1 MSVITQEY
9 DIDLKATGEYPV
21 VKMSQFDTGSR
32 TIVFTVYDGHDLA
45 QIGGMVARV
54 DGTRS
59 DGVEFSSTCTVSAG
73 SKVSFT
79 ISQEMTKHAGKHA
92 AELVIFDAS
101 GNPIGTQNFIIEVE
115 AATMVRDSAASAD
128 DRTLYDQFTDSVS
141 KTVADKIA
149 QMDAKYNEFTGVMTS
164 KADALNRTA
173 ENISGL
179 VGASSKA
186 VTVNEGKW
194 ENTNVT
200 PHQFLTA
207 ILQYDPVT
215 ALCVLDVRSSFK
227 FDSLPPSGDSL
238 YTIMSGIDA
247 KYLPAE
253 SEMDAQCGSTGGVFP
268 VYHDVGRNEIFLT
281 REGTLDFR
289 TWNESTQQTMHRPW
303 AHVSWYARGGKY
315 IGVTPTGSGGNTLK
329 IGKTTT
335 GEPGTQASVVNSGTA
350 KDVVLDFTIPRG
362 ADGTGGS
369 GYTLPVA
376 SASTLGGVKIGS
388 GISVTGDGTISA
400 SGGSDSP
407 IDMLGDFKGKA
418 LISHRGGTGYPE
430 QSIAGCKW
438 AVEHGYIPEVDV
450 HLLADGT
457 AVLCHDDTTTRTMRA
472 KTSGAPTT
480 ISSIPDLTDWNNN
493 YELRPAINGGRTDPS
508 PTLEALLQACGNRGI
523 LNIEVKQLDT
533 ATLDE
538 TLRLIKAYH
547 CERSVIV
554 ASFST
559 SLMET
564 AKGRGFT
571 TMCFADS
578 ASGVS
583 SVIGMTNKPDYCG
596 ISSTIMS
603 SSTLESLHNAG
614 IKVTVWTVDDY
625 TTAQTAL
632 TGGYDGITS
641 NRIDYVT
648 NRLHFE
654 GGDILNDGLLRC
666 ATPYSK
672 DSGSS
677 LVPFNGKGLYSFGGG
692 FGFAG
697 YASSGMEY
705 VVIEPFD
712 TMNIDLGDETDGKDG
727 VFDVTVEGYTAD
739 ARYDSFTD
747 RQSIVRLV
755 LFTQDTPDTRWV
767 DCGGTN
773 SAVIQFFI
781 RRNGQV
787 SVWRET
793 GGSAPTEIHT
803 NYVTGADSSTAKWT
817 TSSIVYYQ
825 LRVAYHSSHLD
836 YYFRTPDGTSATG
849 SVQFGINLSGL
860 QKFALA
866 PVVNVSMQDYRL
878 STRRCPVD
886 GYGTGR

>member
-1 MSVITQEY
+1 MSVITQNY
-9 DIDLKATGEYPV
+9 DIDLKATGEFPV

-362 ADGTGGS
+362 ADGTGAS
-369 GYTLPVA
+369 YTLPA
-376 SASTLGGVKIGS
+376 ATASTLGGVKIGS
-388 GISVTGDGTISA
+388 GISVTVDGTISA

-493 YELRPAINGGRTDPS
+493 YELRPAITGGRTDPS

-564 AKGRGFT
+564 AKVRGFT

-596 ISSTIMS
+596 ISSRIMS

-739 ARYDSFTD
+739 AKYDSPTD

-767 DCGGTN
+767 DNGGTN

-793 GGSAPTEIHT
+793 GGSLPTEIHT
-803 NYVTGADSSTAKWT
+803 NYVTGAGSSTAKWT
-817 TSSIVYYQ
+817 TSSLVYYQ
-825 LRVAYHSSHLD
+825 LRVAYHSSHLS
-836 YYFRTPDGTSATG
+836 YYFCTPDGTSATG

-878 STRRCPVD
+878 STHRCPVD

>member
-32 TIVFTVYDGHDLA
+32 TIVFTVYDGRELA
-45 QIGGMVARV
+45 AIDGMVARV

-59 DGVEFSSTCTVSAG
+59 DGVEFSSTCTVGTG

-115 AATMVRDSAASAD
+115 AAPMVRDSAASAD

-149 QMDAKYNEFTGVMTS
+149 QMDAKYNEFTCTMTS

-194 ENTNVT
+194 ENINVT

-227 FDSLPPSGDSL
+227 FDNLPPSGDSL

-457 AVLCHDDTTTRTMRA
+457 AVLCHDDTTTRTMRV

-480 ISSIPDLTDWNNN
+480 ISSIPDLTDWKNN
-493 YELRPAINGGRTDPS
+493 YELRPAITGGRTDPS

-596 ISSTIMS
+596 ISSRIMS

-648 NRLHFE
+648 NWLPFE

-677 LVPFNGKGLYSFGGG
+677 LVPFNGKGLYAFGGG

-712 TMNIDLGDETDGKDG
+712 TMNIDLGDEADGKDG

-739 ARYDSFTD
+739 AKYDSPTD

-767 DCGGTN
+767 DRGGTN
-773 SAVIQFFI
+773 SAVIQFFV

-817 TSSIVYYQ
+817 TSSLVYYQ

-836 YYFRTPDGTSATG
+836 YYFRTPDGTFATG

-878 STRRCPVD
+878 STHRCPVD

>member
-45 QIGGMVARV
+45 QIDGMVARV

-59 DGVEFSSTCTVSAG
+59 DGVEFSSTCTVGTG

-79 ISQEMTKHAGKHA
+79 ISQEMTKYAGKHT
-92 AELVIFDAS
+92 AELVLFDAD
-101 GNPIGTQNFIIEVE
+101 GNPAGTQNFIIEVE
-115 AATMVRDSAASAD
+115 PSTMVRDSAASAD

-149 QMDAKYNEFTGVMTS
+149 QMDAKYNEFANTMTS
-164 KADALNRTA
+164 KADTLNRTA

-186 VTVNEGKW
+186 VTVKEGKW

-227 FDSLPPSGDSL
+227 FDQLPPYKPI
-238 YTIMSGIDA
+238 YTLMSGIDN
-247 KYLPAE
+247 KYLPVE
-253 SEMDAQCGSTGGVFP
+253 SEMDAVCGDFQNVFP
-268 VYHDVGRNEIFLT
+268 VYHDVGRNEIYLT
-281 REGTLDFR
+281 REGDLCFR
-289 TWNESTQQTMHRPW
+289 TWVESSTATWHRPW
-303 AHVSWYARGGKY
+303 AHVAWYARGGKY

-335 GEPGTQASVVNSGTA
+335 GAPGTQASVVNSGTA

-369 GYTLPVA
+369 SYTLPVA
-376 SASTLGGVKIGS
+376 SASTLGCVKIGS
-388 GISVTGDGTISA
+388 GISVTSDGTISA

-480 ISSIPDLTDWNNN
+480 ISRIPDLTDWKNN
-493 YELRPAINGGRTDPS
+493 YELRPAITGGRTDPS
-508 PTLEALLQACGNRGI
+508 PTLEELLQACGNRGI

-533 ATLDE
+533 ATLNE

-547 CERSVIV
+547 CEKSVIV

-583 SVIGMTNKPDYCG
+583 NVLGMTNKPDYCG
-596 ISSTIMS
+596 ISSSIMS
-603 SSTLESLHNAG
+603 SSTLGSLHNAG

-625 TTAQTAL
+625 ATAQTVL
-632 TGGYDGITS
+632 TGEYDGITS

-648 NRLHFE
+648 NRLYSE
-654 GGDILNDGLLRC
+654 GGDILKDGLLRC
-666 ATPYSK
+666 ATPYNKS
-672 DSGSS
+672 DNSS
-677 LVPFNGKGLYSFGGG
+677 LVPFGDKGLYSFSGG

-697 YASSGMEY
+697 YASGGIEY
-705 VVIEPFD
+705 AVIEPFD
-712 TMNIDLGDETDGKDG
+712 TMGINLGDESNDKDG
-727 VFDVTVEGYTAD
+727 VFDVTVDGYTSD
-739 ARYDSFTD
+739 ARYVSPTIS
-747 RQSIVRLV
+747 QSIVRLV
-755 LFTQDTPDTRWV
+755 LFTQDTPDTHWH
-767 DCGGTN
+767 DNGGKNT
-773 SAVIQFFI
+773 AIQFFI
-781 RRNGQV
+781 RRNGEV
-787 SVWRET
+787 CVWREN
-793 GGSAPTEIHT
+793 GGNVPVQIHSS
-803 NYVTGADSSTAKWT
+803 YVTGSDSSTAKWS
-817 TSSIVYYQ
+817 TSSVVYYK
-825 LRVAYHSSHLD
+825 LRVIYHSKHLS
-836 YYFRTPDGTSATG
+836 YYFCTPDGTSASG

-866 PVVNVSMQDYRL
+866 PDVKVTMQDYRL
-878 STRRCPVD
+878 SVRKCPVD
-886 GYGTGR
+886 SYGTGR

>member
-1 MSVITQEY
+1 MSVIAQYY

-32 TIVFTVYDGHDLA
+32 TIVFTVYDGRDLA
-45 QIGGMVARV
+45 QIDGMVARV

-59 DGVEFSSTCTVSAG
+59 DGVEFTSTCTIGTG

-79 ISQEMTKHAGKHA
+79 VSQEMTKHAGKHA

-101 GNPIGTQNFIIEVE
+101 GNPIGTQNFLIEVE

-141 KTVADKIA
+141 KAVADKIA
-149 QMDAKYNEFTGVMTS
+149 QMDAKYNEFTGTMTS

-194 ENTNVT
+194 VNINVT

-227 FDSLPPSGDSL
+227 FDNLPPYEDTYVIMRGTDS
-238 YTIMSGIDA
+238 
-247 KYLPAE
+247 KYLPVE
-253 SEMDAQCGSTGGVFP
+253 SEMDAVCGDIQNVFP
-268 VYHDVGRNEIFLT
+268 VYHDVGRNEIYLT
-281 REGTLDFR
+281 REGDLCFR
-289 TWNESTQQTMHRPW
+289 TWVESSTATWHRPW

-480 ISSIPDLTDWNNN
+480 ISSIPDLADWNNN
-493 YELRPAINGGRTDPS
+493 YELRPAITGGRTDPS

-596 ISSTIMS
+596 ISSRIMS

-614 IKVTVWTVDDY
+614 IKVTVWAIDDY

-648 NRLHFE
+648 NQLHFE
-654 GGDILNDGLLRC
+654 GGDILDDGLLRC
-666 ATPYSK
+666 ATPYNK
-672 DSGSS
+672 DDVSS

-697 YASSGMEY
+697 YAASGIDY

-739 ARYDSFTD
+739 AKYGSPTD

-755 LFTQDTPDTRWV
+755 LFTQDTPDTHWL
-767 DCGGTN
+767 DNNGTTP
-773 SAVIQFFI
+773 AAIQFFV

-787 SVWRET
+787 SVYMEHGKFT
-793 GGSAPTEIHT
+793 TKEIHS
-803 NYVTGADSSTAKWT
+803 NYVTGSDSSTAKWT
-817 TSSIVYYQ
+817 VSSLVYYK
-825 LRVAYHSSHLD
+825 LRVTYHSSHLS
-836 YYFRTPDGTSATG
+836 YYFCTPDGTSATG

-860 QKFALA
+860 QKFALL
-866 PVVNVSMQDYRL
+866 PDVSVSVQDYRL
-878 STRRCPVD
+878 SICKGLVD